1 MGDLNARIVSQE
13 LGNIIGATGES
24 TVNRK
29 GTKLTDVC
37 CFNEFGTMNK
47 YFIQQDTHRFVWQ
60 TQSTKSIIDCKLE
73 MRK

>member
-1 MGDLNARIVSQE
+1 MGDLNARIGSQR
-13 LGNIIGATGES
+13 LGKIIGATGEP

-37 CFNEFGTMNK
+37 CFNEFITVNK
-47 YFIQQDTHRFVWQ
+47 YFIHQDTHKFMWQ
-60 TQSTKSIIDCKLE
+60 AQNTKSLIDCKLE